1 MEMVLSHLP
10 RYCKSNIQHNANAI
24 YAHLYQNNFRISS
37 KYSTPFCSRNRKI
50 SWRIKLT
57 GFKTFQVIW
66 KLLPYSFMWR
76 TDYILDAIKCTS
88 ISKRFC
94 GIRSL
99 WIKSKRCTMV
109 SLFCSF
115 GLGWFL
121 ILLNLFLLS
130 LISTSLPL
138 MAPGHHK
145 DDQVQQG
152 NITIHAFTD
161 TFLGT
166 RCVSFH
172 HYFSSIMTFNSL
184 IHSTQST
191 YPLFKPL

>member
-1 MEMVLSHLP
+1 MTE
-10 RYCKSNIQHNANAI
+10 
-24 YAHLYQNNFRISS
+24 
-37 KYSTPFCSRNRKI
+37 
-50 SWRIKLT
+50 
-57 GFKTFQVIW
+57 FKPFQVIW

-88 ISKRFC
+88 ISESFC

-99 WIKSKRCTMV
+99 WTKPKRCTMV

-115 GLGWFL
+115 GLVWFL
-121 ILLNLFLLS
+121 ISLNLFLLS

-172 HYFSSIMTFNSL
+172 HYFSFIMTVNSL
-184 IHSTQST
+184 IQRLVILPNLLIPYLNLYSSSHLLSSYLISETYQDFIVSFKISTN
-191 YPLFKPL
+191 